1 MPSPQRGLLAR
12 IVSAFRPTFRYWMQ
26 TEVHVYGF
34 SIGANVLLSF
44 FPFLLVMV
52 SVCRH
57 VLHWQAAEDAIYLA
71 FDNLF
76 PGSLPD
82 LLKRNLRYWVT
93 VRGFSWVSIFLLFFT
108 ANGVF
113 EPLEVALN
121 KVWGVRVNRSFLRN
135 QIVSLGLILGCGTLV
150 LISLLLT
157 AANQT
162 VLAQLFGS
170 GGWMVTSLF
179 FKLAAIPV
187 TILSLFLVYWLLPNT
202 KISPARVA
210 PVSILIGLMIEVLK
224 YLPIAFWRWIDAKL
238 YPEYGPFEHSVLI
251 VLWSFLASMLVLAGA
266 EWVARRGIEVKRD
279 ATGVRTTT
287 FTGDDTIAPLIAPRA
302 E

>member
-1 MPSPQRGLLAR
+1 MKRL
-12 IVSAFRPTFRYWMQ
+12 IKAFNPTFRYWME

-52 SVCRH
+52 SLCRY
-57 VLHWQAAEDAIYLA
+57 VFHWQAAENAIYLA
-71 FDNLF
+71 FDSLF

-93 VRGFSWVSIFLLFFT
+93 VRGFSWVSVFLLFFT

-135 QIVSLGLILGCGTLV
+135 QVISLGLILVCGTLV
-150 LISLLLT
+150 LISMLLT
-157 AANQT
+157 AANQAF
-162 VLAQLFGS
+162 LEQLFGAQWQ
-170 GGWMVTSLF
+170 GGSSLTTLV
-179 FKLAAIPV
+179 FKMAAIPV
-187 TILSLFLVYWLLPNT
+187 TIFSLFLIYWLLPNT
-202 KISPARVA
+202 RIASARVI
-210 PVSILIGLMIEVLK
+210 PVSIVVGLLIEVLK
-224 YLPIAFWRWIDAKL
+224 YLPLVFWKWIDAKL

-266 EWVARRGIEVKRD
+266 EWVARRGVEVKKD
-279 ATGVRTTT
+279 AQTSRIL
-287 FTGDDTIAPLIAPRA
+287 FTGDDTIAPLIAPKA

>member
-1 MPSPQRGLLAR
+1 MKRILLAL
-12 IVSAFRPTFRYWMQ
+12 RPTFRYWME

-52 SVCRH
+52 SVCRY

-121 KVWGVRVNRSFLRN
+121 KVWNVRVNRSFLRN
-135 QIVSLGLILGCGTLV
+135 QVISLGLILGCGTLV

-162 VLAQLFGS
+162 LLAQVFGGGQP
-170 GGWMVTSLF
+170 GGWFVTALF
-179 FKLAAIPV
+179 FKLAAVPV
-187 TILSLFLVYWLLPNT
+187 TILSLFLIYWLLPNT
-202 KISPARVA
+202 RISPARVV
-210 PVSILIGLMIEVLK
+210 PVSILVGLMVEVLK
-224 YLPIAFWRWIDAKL
+224 YLPITFWRWIDAKL
-238 YPEYGPFEHSVLI
+238 YPEYGPFEHAVLI

-266 EWVARRGIEVKRD
+266 EWVARRGIQVKRD
-279 ATGVRTTT
+279 GAPGAADVGFSGDETMTG
-287 FTGDDTIAPLIAPRA
+287 LIAPRA
-302 E
+302 D

>member
-1 MPSPQRGLLAR
+1 ME
-12 IVSAFRPTFRYWMQ
+12 

-52 SVCRH
+52 SLCRY
-57 VLHWQAAEDAIYLA
+57 VFHWQAAENAIYLA
-71 FDNLF
+71 FDSLF

-82 LLKRNLRYWVT
+82 ILKRNLRYWVT
-93 VRGFSWVSIFLLFFT
+93 VRGFSWVSVFLLFFT

-135 QIVSLGLILGCGTLV
+135 QVISLALILVCGTLV
-150 LISLLLT
+150 LVSLLLT

-162 VLAQLFGS
+162 FLAQLFGPQ
-170 GGWMVTSLF
+170 WQTSSTITTVV

-187 TILSLFLVYWLLPNT
+187 TILSLFLIYWLLPNT
-202 KISPARVA
+202 KIAPARVV
-210 PVSILIGLMIEVLK
+210 PISILIGLMIEVLK
-224 YLPIAFWRWIDAKL
+224 YLPLVFWNFIDAKL

-251 VLWSFLASMLVLAGA
+251 ILWSFLASMLVLGGA
-266 EWVARRGIEVKRD
+266 EWVARRGVEVKQE
-279 ATGVRTTT
+279 AVTARTYS
-287 FTGDDTIAPLIAPRA
+287 GDDTIAGLIAPKA
-302 E
+302 D